1 MKRAID
7 SSAHVLTPND
17 LGQANRFRVL
27 QALVDSGPLSRAE
40 LARLLGAPRASVGVI
55 TNGLID
61 DGILT
66 EEELAQPA
74 AGRGKPAKP
83 LWFAESAGLSG
94 AISIEPDRVSSGL
107 VDARGRLSGRQSRHI
122 TPDVSAEKLTEIVVE
137 LARETF
143 EHTLDLTGIGLVV
156 PAQCDS
162 MGGRIELCTIIPS
175 LTESRLPSVLAETLG
190 RDTIL
195 EQDVRALA
203 SAERWFG
210 AGRGAERFAVVQ
222 VDRGVGVGLV
232 IDGHVFPGPQI
243 SSPQFGHTIVDRSG
257 AQCTCGSRGCWET
270 IASLDWLLREASRR
284 GLSRDDITQII
295 ASAEGGAEA
304 ALEVL
309 AEFAD
314 NLAIGMANLLHVFR
328 VPKLVLHGS
337 AARLG
342 EGFHTIL
349 DERVQA
355 HMGSLA
361 RNVEITASTLGDEAL
376 LLGAGATSMSRR
388 LGVRL

>member
-1 MKRAID
+1 MKRRTD
-7 SSAHVLTPND
+7 SSTHVLTPND

-61 DGILT
+61 DRILT
-66 EEELAQPA
+66 EEELAQPST
-74 AGRGKPAKP
+74 GRGKPARP

-94 AISIEPDRVSSGL
+94 AISIEPGRVSSGL
-107 VDARGRLSGRQSRHI
+107 VDARGRLSGRRSRPI
-122 TPDVSAEKLTEIVVE
+122 TPEISAENLTEIVIDI
-137 LARETF
+137 ARDTF
-143 EHTLDLTGIGLVV
+143 AHELDLTGIGLVV

-162 MGGRIELCTIIPS
+162 LGGRIELCTIIPS
-175 LTESRLPSVLAETLG
+175 LTGSRLPEVLGEALG

-195 EQDVRALA
+195 EQDVRAIA

-270 IASLDWLLREASRR
+270 IASWEWLLREATRR
-284 GLSRDDITQII
+284 GLSQDDVARMVT
-295 ASAEGGAEA
+295 SAEERSQTAMD
-304 ALEVL
+304 VL

-314 NLAIGMANLLHVFR
+314 NLAIGMANLLHLFR

-337 AARLG
+337 AAQLG
-342 EGFHTIL
+342 EGFHAML
-349 DERVQA
+349 AERVENRL
-355 HMGSLA
+355 GSLA
-361 RNVEITASTLGDEAL
+361 RPVEITASSLGDEAL